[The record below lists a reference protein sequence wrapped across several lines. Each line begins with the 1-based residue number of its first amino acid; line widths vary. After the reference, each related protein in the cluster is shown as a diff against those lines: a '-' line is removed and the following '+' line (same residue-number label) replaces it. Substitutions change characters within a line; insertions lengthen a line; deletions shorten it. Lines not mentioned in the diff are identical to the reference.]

1 MRIHRLKNRPV
12 SPASASFS
20 IPLTSTS
27 GGVAPIDQAIAFQTL
42 SAKIGNPLQI
52 RLGTRQSP
60 LARWQADYIAGRIR
74 QLKIEVEMVPIVTSG
89 DVKTGS
95 LGEGGGVGLFTKEIQ
110 RALLDG
116 RCDLAV
122 HSLKDLP
129 TEHVPGLA
137 LAGVPER
144 EEVGDALISRDR
156 CTLAQLP
163 QGARIGTGSARR
175 VAQLR
180 ALRPDL
186 QMVDIRGN
194 VDTRLKKLDDGD
206 YDAIVLAIA
215 GLKRLKLDHR
225 ITEKLDIDDVL
236 PAVGQAALGLET
248 RFDDCPIID
257 IVEAISHYP
266 SHQAVLA
273 ERAMLRA
280 LRGGCLAPVA
290 AHAVLEGEHLILK
303 ARAMALDGSSRAQ
316 TIVTGRADQPF
327 EIGLRAADLLE
338 IGGARDMIE
347 RARRGQIG

>member
-1 MRIHRLKNRPV
+1 MFASGRVGSIG
-12 SPASASFS
+12 SPF
-20 IPLTSTS
+20 
-27 GGVAPIDQAIAFQTL
+27 AFQTL
-42 SAKIGNPLQI
+42 SAKIGYTLQI

-60 LARWQADYIAGRIR
+60 LARWQADYIASRIR
-74 QLKIEVEMVPIVTSG
+74 QLNIEVEMVPIVTSG
-89 DVKTGS
+89 DVKAGP

-129 TEHVPGLA
+129 TEPIQGLA

-144 EEVGDALISRDR
+144 EDVGDALISRDGSL
-156 CTLAQLP
+156 LAELP
-163 QGARIGTGSARR
+163 YGARIGTGSARR
-175 VAQLR
+175 VAQLK

-186 QMVDIRGN
+186 RMLDIRGN
-194 VDTRLKKLDDGD
+194 VDTRLKKLDEGE
-206 YDAIVLAIA
+206 YDAIVLALA

-225 ITEKLDIDDVL
+225 ITEKLDVDDVL

-290 AHAVLEGEHLILK
+290 AHAVLEGELLILK

-316 TIVTGRADQPF
+316 TTVTGRADQPF

-347 RARRGQIG
+347 NARTTA

>member
-1 MRIHRLKNRPV
+1 MR
-12 SPASASFS
+12 
-20 IPLTSTS
+20 
-27 GGVAPIDQAIAFQTL
+27 
-42 SAKIGNPLQI
+42 I

-60 LARWQADYIAGRIR
+60 LARWQAEYIADRLR
-74 QLKIEVEMVPIVTSG
+74 QLNVDVEMVPIVTSG

-95 LGEGGGVGLFTKEIQ
+95 LAEGGGVGLFTKEIQ

-129 TEHVPGLA
+129 TEHVEGLA

-144 EEVGDALISRDR
+144 EEVGDALISRDGR
-156 CTLAQLP
+156 TLESLP

-175 VAQLR
+175 VSQLL

-186 QMVDIRGN
+186 QMLDIRGN
-194 VDTRLKKLDDGD
+194 VDTRLKKLDDGE

-225 ITEKLDIDDVL
+225 ISERLDINQVL

-248 RFDDCPIID
+248 RFDDCEFID
-257 IVEAISHYP
+257 VVEAISHYP

-290 AHAVLEGEHLILK
+290 AHATIEGDNLVLK
-303 ARAMALDGSSRAQ
+303 ARVMALDGSSRVQ
-316 TIVTGRADQPF
+316 TIVTGRIDKPF

-338 IGGARDMIE
+338 IGGGRNMIDRS
-347 RARRGQIG
+347 RAR